1 MIGSS
6 SLKQERAIKFM
17 QFLAGSE
24 GGRLTRWGIEGVH
37 YERRENGSVRF
48 IGDYRYPENYLFD
61 GGTEKRRM
69 AGIDYWLLMEN
80 TVANGL
86 HDAWPEAYYTN
97 SDRIALRAMEIRA
110 GQRYKGYAVKDR
122 NPVRSFAELP
132 GGHGLYGPASA
143 WLAAAQEMVTAPS
156 DGAVV
161 QRWEAL
167 QQQVLQEG
175 IGQVEA
181 AMTQRY
187 QEALARYQAAGFFL
201 EE

>member
-1 MIGSS
+1 MIGSA

-24 GGRLTRWGIEGVH
+24 GGRVTRWGIEGVH

-86 HDAWPEAYYTN
+86 LDASPEAYYTN

-110 GQRYKGYAVKDR
+110 GQRYKGYAAKER
-122 NPVRSFAELP
+122 NPVLSFAELP
-132 GGHGLYGPASA
+132 GGHGLYGASQRIASA

-181 AMTQRY
+181 AMTQRC
-187 QEALARYQAAGFFL
+187 
-201 EE
+201 